1 LRVIFAGTPPFAQ
14 AALKSISQAGFNI
27 VQVLTQ
33 PDRPAG
39 RGKALQLS
47 AVKTEALQLNL
58 PIFQP
63 LSLKTEQTQE
73 TLRALKPD
81 VMIVAAYGLILP
93 KAVLEIPRYG
103 CLNIHASLLPRWR
116 GAAPIQRA
124 IQAGD
129 TQTGITI
136 MRMDVGLDTG
146 DMLSKEVT
154 AINADTTAGMLLE
167 KLSNLGA
174 SMVVDTLKALEK
186 AASQGLALT
195 GEPQDN
201 AHATYARK
209 LEKTEGSIDW
219 ALPAQVIARQ
229 IRAFD
234 PVPGSTGL
242 LRSPIDTPVKI
253 WRAAVVAKEQLQSAQ
268 ALPMNNATNP
278 GAITLVPAVTGSR
291 VLVACADEWLEVLEV
306 QKPGGRRMSAQA
318 WLAGQSLEGQSFFV
332 PPVQSIDAAAHSQPD
347 PK

>member
-14 AALKSISQAGFNI
+14 AALKSIYQAGFNI

-47 AVKTEALQLNL
+47 AVKTQALELDL

-63 LSLKTEQTQE
+63 LNLKTEQAQE
-73 TLRALKPD
+73 RLRALKPD

-124 IQAGD
+124 IQSGD
-129 TQTGITI
+129 AQTGITI
-136 MRMDVGLDTG
+136 MKMDIGLDTG
-146 DMLSKEVT
+146 DMLSKEAI
-154 AINADTTAGMLLE
+154 AINPDTTAAMLLE
-167 KLSNLGA
+167 ELSSLGA
-174 SMVVDTLKALEK
+174 NMVVNTLKTLAIF
-186 AASQGLALT
+186 AAQAQDLT

-201 AHATYARK
+201 AQATYARK
-209 LEKTEGSIDW
+209 LEKAEGAIDW
-219 ALPAQVIARQ
+219 RLPAQIVERQ

-234 PVPGSTGL
+234 PVPGSTGVL
-242 LRSPIDTPVKI
+242 TNAPDAPIKI
-253 WRAAVVAKEQLQSAQ
+253 WRAAVVTDEQVQLLIAQ
-268 ALPMNNATNP
+268 PIIGTRVA
-278 GAITLVPAVTGSR
+278 GAVTLISTNAGAR
-291 VLVACADEWLEVLEV
+291 VLVACGASWLEVLEV

-318 WLAGQSLEGQSFFV
+318 WLAGQPLEGQSFFV
-332 PPVQSIDAAAHSQPD
+332 EPVKFIDVSPHSRHD
-347 PK
+347 LK